1 MSKKLLSSQKK
12 RLLTVAIF
20 TVLIISIIAIASSIF
35 FPTTSSGFSELS
47 LLTYN
52 DSSQTFE
59 ADRYPYSLES
69 GVNRT
74 IFFMVKNFEDVVK
87 YYQIQIKVTKISQN
101 ATYEYPLNSA
111 KSHLLYENDTY
122 EKILSPATRNEKRE
136 SGTFSG
142 DYIWSPVNVTLY
154 SNALVEAVLEGDDF
168 MKIVFELWE
177 FNSTSNSFEY
187 SGIFTFLELLYYY

>member
-1 MSKKLLSSQKK
+1 MSKKLSSSQKK

-20 TVLIISIIAIASSIF
+20 AVLIVSIIALASSIF

-52 DSSQTFE
+52 DSSLTFE
-59 ADRYPYSLES
+59 ADRYPTSLES

-74 IFFMVKNFEDVVK
+74 IFFMVKNFEDIVK
-87 YYQIQIKVTKISQN
+87 YYQIQIKATKISQN
-101 ATYEYPLNSA
+101 ATYEHPLNS
-111 KSHLLYENDTY
+111 SNSYLLYNNDTY
-122 EKILSPATRNEKRE
+122 EKILSPATRSEKRE
-136 SGTFSG
+136 DGTFSG

-177 FNSTSNSFEY
+177 YDSTSNGFEY
-187 SGIFTFLELLYYY
+187 SEIFTFLELRYYY